1 MAKHHDT
8 GYKELFSHPEF
19 VQQLIEGFAPAEI
32 ASLMDFSTLKNHS
45 GHYITPLFEERF
57 EDVVWSVQVHWQG
70 VTEQLF
76 LYLLIEFQASVDPTM
91 PLRMLHYVACFYQ
104 HLLKTK
110 VTSPARGLP
119 PILLIVLYNGL
130 ERWHAAED
138 IDELV
143 RPTPPLFLHAYQPHL
158 RYYLIDEGRY
168 TPEQL
173 SAIDSPLSGVF
184 EVEIA
189 SGDRA
194 SLQAAVDRLVRL
206 IQADPNKA
214 RLDRLITRW
223 LKRHLRRLS
232 ADIDLKQINSLVEDK
247 AMLAENLESWAQRER
262 REGRLEGER
271 IGIQKGERIG
281 IQKGERIGMK
291 KTAQATARNRIALG
305 MLNDGQIAQVTGLSV
320 AQVEALRA
328 DN

>member
-8 GYKELFSHPEF
+8 GYKALFSHPEF
-19 VQQLIEGFAPAEI
+19 VQQLIEGFAPPEI
-32 ASLMDFSTLKNHS
+32 ASLMDFATLKNHS
-45 GHYITPLFEERF
+45 GNYITPLFEERF
-57 EDVVWSVQVHWQG
+57 EDVVWSVQVTWQG
-70 VTEQLF
+70 VTERLF
-76 LYLLIEFQASVDPTM
+76 LYLLIEFQSTVDPTM
-91 PLRMLHYVACFYQ
+91 ALRMLHYVACFYQ

-110 VTSPARGLP
+110 VTSPAKGLP
-119 PILLIVLYNGL
+119 PLLPIMLYNGL

-143 RPTPPLFLHAYQPHL
+143 RPSPPPFLRAYQPHL

-173 SAIDSPLSGVF
+173 SAIGSPLSGVF

-223 LKRHLRRLS
+223 LKRHLKRLG
-232 ADIDLKQINSLVEDK
+232 AKIDLTQVHSLIEDN
-247 AMLAENLESWAQRER
+247 AMLAENLQHWAERE
-262 REGRLEGER
+262 RLEGER
-271 IGIQKGERIG
+271 IGILRGRQQGRQEGRL
-281 IQKGERIGMK
+281 E
-291 KTAQATARNRIALG
+291 TAQATARNLIALG
-305 MLNDGQIAQVTGLSV
+305 MLNDGQIAQATGLSV

-328 DN
+328 DK